1 MATDLKPITDL
12 ATRYH
17 DVRATSEKLCEP
29 LEVEDYVVQ
38 SMADTSPTKW
48 HLAHVSWFFETLVLK
63 PHLPGYKPIDDRYA
77 FLFNSYYNTLGEQF
91 SRPDRGLV
99 TRPTVA
105 EVHEYRRHVDESM
118 EALFERGSSAG
129 ITLPEVI
136 IDIGLHHE
144 QQHQELIVTDVKHLL
159 SRNPLH
165 PEYRQAGR
173 REGGNAGSG
182 VGNKSWIGVA
192 ERVYEIGSDYGDGFV
207 YDNETPRHKAY
218 VHDFELANRLI
229 TNGEFKAFMADGGY
243 ERSEFWLSSGWAT
256 VQERGWNAPLYWEER
271 DGEWNYFTLS
281 GFRKVDDDDPV
292 CHVSLY
298 EADAYASWSGAR
310 LPTEAEWEVVAA
322 QQPIEGNFVE
332 SGAFHPAPLT
342 IDVGRSTIDG
352 SPAQLYGDVWE
363 WTSSAYTAYP
373 HYKQPDGALGEYNAK
388 FMSGQNVLRGGSCA
402 TPQSHIRPSYRNF
415 FYAPDRW
422 QFSGIRLAR

>member
-1 MATDLKPITDL
+1 MTTEIRPITDL
-12 ATRYH
+12 AQRYH
-17 DVRATSEKLCEP
+17 DVRATSERLCEP

-63 PHLPGYKPIDDRYA
+63 PHLPGYQPIDDRYA
-77 FLFNSYYNTLGEQF
+77 FLFNSYYNRLGKQF
-91 SRPDRGLV
+91 SRRDRGLV

-105 EVHEYRRHVDESM
+105 EVHQYRRHVDESM
-118 EALFERGSSAG
+118 EALFERGSSTV
-129 ITLPEVI
+129 IELPEVI

-144 QQHQELIVTDVKHLL
+144 QQHQELIVTDIKHLL

-165 PEYRQAGR
+165 PEYRQMRR
-173 REGGNAGSG
+173 REDGKVGSG
-182 VGNKSWIGVA
+182 VGEQSWIGVA
-192 ERVYEIGSDYGDGFV
+192 EGVYEIGSDYGDGFV

-218 VHDFELANRLI
+218 LHDFELANRLI
-229 TNGEFKAFMADGGY
+229 TNGEFKEFMGDGGY
-243 ERSEFWLSSGWAT
+243 EGPEFWLSSGWAT
-256 VQERGWNAPLYWEER
+256 IRERGWSAPLYWEKH
-271 DGEWNYFTLS
+271 DGEWYYFTLS
-281 GFRKVDDDDPV
+281 GFRKVDDDEPV

-298 EADAYASWSGAR
+298 EADAYASWAGAR

-322 QQPIEGNFVE
+322 HQSIEGNFLE
-332 SGAFHPAPLT
+332 GGFFHPIPT
-342 IDVGRSTIDG
+342 SQTP
-352 SPAQLYGDVWE
+352 SQCFGDVWE

-373 HYKQPDGALGEYNAK
+373 GYKRPDGALGEYNAK
-388 FMSGQNVLRGGSCA
+388 FMSGQNVLRGGSCT
-402 TPQSHIRPSYRNF
+402 TPQTHIRASYRNF

>member
-1 MATDLKPITDL
+1 MATDLKPIADL
-12 ATRYH
+12 AMRYH

-63 PHLPGYKPIDDRYA
+63 PHLPGYQPIDDRYA
-77 FLFNSYYNTLGEQF
+77 FLFNSYYNTLGKQF
-91 SRPDRGLV
+91 SRPDRGLI

-105 EVHEYRRHVDESM
+105 DVHEYRRHVDESM
-118 EALFERGSSAG
+118 EVLFERGSSAG
-129 ITLPEVI
+129 IELPEVI

-144 QQHQELIVTDVKHLL
+144 QQHQELIVTDLKHLL

-173 REGGNAGSG
+173 RENGKTGSG
-182 VGNKSWIGVA
+182 VGGQSWIGVA
-192 ERVYEIGSDYGDGFV
+192 EGVYEIGSDYGDGVV
-207 YDNETPRHKAY
+207 YDNETPRHKSY
-218 VHDFELANRLI
+218 VYDCELANRLI
-229 TNGEFKAFMADGGY
+229 TNGEFKAFLADGAY
-243 ERSEFWLSSGWAT
+243 ERPEFWLSSGWAT

-271 DGEWNYFTLS
+271 DGEWYYFTLS
-281 GFRKVDDDDPV
+281 GFRPVDDDEPV

-298 EADAYASWSGAR
+298 EADAYASWAGAR

-332 SGAFHPAPLT
+332 SGAFHPSP
-342 IDVGRSTIDG
+342 STIDG
-352 SPAQLYGDVWE
+352 SPSQIFGDVWE
-363 WTSSAYTAYP
+363 WTSSAYTSYP
-373 HYKQPDGALGEYNAK
+373 GYEQPSGALGEYNAK

-402 TPQSHIRPSYRNF
+402 TPQSHIRASYRNF